1 MTAHRIRG
9 PFGREL
15 VIEVPGPG
23 VSEVTFTSL
32 VNSGEWTVIPDPEP
46 AEDNKPTPKK
56 RAPRKPKT
64 D

>member
-15 VIEVPGPG
+15 VVEVPGPG
-23 VSEVTFTSL
+23 VSEATFKSL
-32 VNSGEWTVIPDPEP
+32 VNSGEWTVVPDPEP
-46 AEDNKPTPKK
+46 KPAPKK

-64 D
+64 DD